1 DIIMNLDSTDF
12 MQDFPQDGK
21 IYLNNA
27 SVSLMP
33 FSSIEAMKNFL
44 VNYSTK
50 GPDSIDSDIFLKE
63 KLIRIRRTISNLI
76 HCRPEE
82 IVFTQST
89 TDGVNMVATGLS
101 FDSKS
106 NVVIRGMAHEHHAN
120 YYPWL
125 RLSQKLSLKSLKTD
139 LNGFF
144 DIKELHNLVDK
155 NTKCVA
161 LSHALYNTGAI
172 LPVEEVGEYLE
183 KNNVPYFIDTAQ
195 TVGCF
200 GEYNFKKTKSNFMSF
215 NGSKWLCG
223 PMGTGIFYCKKES
236 SKLLEPSSIGGESV
250 MVYDETSLAYK
261 DIPDKFQTGFRNYV
275 GFVGLEASINYMLQF
290 GLNNIHSKIMKLS
303 NQMREELSKISGITL
318 FGPEDQSKR
327 TSIVSFSID
336 GQEPQKIV
344 ELLEKKKIVI
354 AVREIVDKKIL
365 RASPHFFNSEEEIQ
379 KVVDEIRKL

>member
-1 DIIMNLDSTDF
+1 MNLDSTDF
-12 MQDFPQDGK
+12 MQDFPHDGK

-44 VNYSTK
+44 VNYSAN
-50 GPDSIDSDIFLKE
+50 GPDSIDSDVFLKE

-172 LPVEEVGEYLE
+172 LPVEEIGEYLE

-200 GEYNFKKTKSNFMSF
+200 GEYDFKKTKSNFMSF

-236 SKLLEPSSIGGESV
+236 SKLLEPSSIGGESA
-250 MVYDETSLAYK
+250 MVYDETNLAYK

-290 GLNNIHSKIMKLS
+290 GLNNIRSKIMKLS

-379 KVVDEIRKL
+379 KVMDEIRKL

>member
-1 DIIMNLDSTDF
+1 MNLDSTDF
-12 MQDFPQDGK
+12 MQDFPQSGK

-44 VNYSTK
+44 VNYSAK
-50 GPDSIDSDIFLKE
+50 GPDSIDSDVFLKE
-63 KLIRIRRTISNLI
+63 KLIRIRWTISNLI

-106 NVVIRGMAHEHHAN
+106 NVVIRGMGHEHHAN

-125 RLSQKLSLKSLKTD
+125 RLSQKLTLKSLKTD

-161 LSHALYNTGAI
+161 LSHALYNTGAV
-172 LPVEEVGEYLE
+172 LPVEEIGEYLE
-183 KNNVPYFIDTAQ
+183 KNNVSYFIDTAQ

-200 GEYNFKKTKSNFMSF
+200 GEYDFKKTKSNFMSF

-236 SKLLEPSSIGGESV
+236 SKLLEPSSIGGESA
-250 MVYDETSLAYK
+250 MVYDETNLAYK

-290 GLNNIHSKIMKLS
+290 GLNNIRSKIMNLS

-336 GQEPQKIV
+336 GQDPQKIV

-354 AVREIVDKKIL
+354 AVREIVNKKIL

>member
-1 DIIMNLDSTDF
+1 MNLDSTDF

-44 VNYSTK
+44 VNYSIK
-50 GPDSIDSDIFLKE
+50 GPDSIDSDVFLKE

-172 LPVEEVGEYLE
+172 LPVEEIGEYLE

-200 GEYNFKKTKSNFMSF
+200 GEYDFKKTKSNFMSF

-236 SKLLEPSSIGGESV
+236 SKLLEPSSIGGESA
-250 MVYDETSLAYK
+250 MVYDETNLVYK

>member
-1 DIIMNLDSTDF
+1 MNLDSTDF

-44 VNYSTK
+44 VNYSAK
-50 GPDSIDSDIFLKE
+50 GPDSIDSDVFLKE

-172 LPVEEVGEYLE
+172 LPVEEIGEYLE

-200 GEYNFKKTKSNFMSF
+200 GEYDFKKTKSNFMSF

-236 SKLLEPSSIGGESV
+236 SRLLEPSSIGGESA
-250 MVYDETSLAYK
+250 MVYDETNLVYK

-336 GQEPQKIV
+336 GQDPQKIV

>member
-1 DIIMNLDSTDF
+1 MNLDSADF
-12 MQDFPQDGK
+12 MQDFPKDKK

-27 SVSLMP
+27 STSLMP
-33 FSSIEAMKNFL
+33 FSSIEAMKSFL
-44 VNYSTK
+44 VNYSTI
-50 GPDSIDSDIFLKE
+50 GPDSIDSDGFLKE
-63 KLIRIRRTISNLI
+63 KLIQIRKTISNLI

-82 IVFTQST
+82 IIFTQST

-101 FDSKS
+101 FNSES
-106 NVVIRGMAHEHHAN
+106 NIVIRGMGHEHHAN

-125 RLSQKLSLKSLKTD
+125 RLSQKLLLKSLKID

-183 KNNVPYFIDTAQ
+183 KNNVPYFIDAAQ

-200 GEYNFKKTKSNFMSF
+200 GEYDFKKTKCNFMSF

-223 PMGTGIFYCKKES
+223 PVGTGIFYCKKES
-236 SKLLEPSSIGGESV
+236 SKLLEPSSIGGESA
-250 MVYDETSLAYK
+250 MIYDEKSLAYK

-275 GFVGLEASINYMLQF
+275 GFVGLDASINYMLQF
-290 GLNNIHSKIMKLS
+290 GFNNIRSKIIKLS
-303 NQMREELSKISGITL
+303 NQMREELSKISSITL
-318 FGPEDQSKR
+318 FGPEEQSKR

-354 AVREIVDKKIL
+354 AVREIMDKKIL
-365 RASPHFFNSEEEIQ
+365 RVSPHFFNSEEEIQ
-379 KVVDEIRKL
+379 TVVNEIRKL

>member
-1 DIIMNLDSTDF
+1 MNLDSTDF

-44 VNYSTK
+44 VNYSIK
-50 GPDSIDSDIFLKE
+50 GPDSIDSDVFLKE

-172 LPVEEVGEYLE
+172 LPVEEIGEYLE

-200 GEYNFKKTKSNFMSF
+200 GEYDFKKTKSNFMSF

-236 SKLLEPSSIGGESV
+236 SKLLEPSSIGGESA

-290 GLNNIHSKIMKLS
+290 GLNNIRSKIMKLS

-318 FGPEDQSKR
+318 FGSEDQSKR

>member
-1 DIIMNLDSTDF
+1 MNLDSTDF

-44 VNYSTK
+44 VNYSIK
-50 GPDSIDSDIFLKE
+50 GPDSIDSDVFLKE
-63 KLIRIRRTISNLI
+63 KLIQIRRTISNLI

-172 LPVEEVGEYLE
+172 LPVEEIGEYLE

-200 GEYNFKKTKSNFMSF
+200 GEYDFKKTKSNFMSF

-236 SKLLEPSSIGGESV
+236 SKLLEPSSIGGESA
-250 MVYDETSLAYK
+250 MVYDETNLVYK

-290 GLNNIHSKIMKLS
+290 GLNNIRSKIMKLS

>member
-1 DIIMNLDSTDF
+1 MNLDSTDF
-12 MQDFPQDGK
+12 LQDFPQDGK

-33 FSSIEAMKNFL
+33 FSSIEAMRNFL
-44 VNYSTK
+44 VSYSTK
-50 GPDSIDSDIFLKE
+50 GPDSIDSDGFLKE

-89 TDGVNMVATGLS
+89 TDGVNIVATGLS
-101 FDSKS
+101 FNSKS

-172 LPVEEVGEYLE
+172 LPVEEIGEYLE

-200 GEYNFKKTKSNFMSF
+200 GEYDFKKTKSNFMSF

-236 SKLLEPSSIGGESV
+236 SKLLEPSSIGGESA
-250 MVYDETSLAYK
+250 MVYDETNLAYK

-290 GLNNIHSKIMKLS
+290 GLNNIRNKIMNLS
-303 NQMREELSKISGITL
+303 NQMRGELSKISGITL

>member
-1 DIIMNLDSTDF
+1 LDSTDF
-12 MQDFPQDGK
+12 MQDFPQGGK

-44 VNYSTK
+44 VNYSAK
-50 GPDSIDSDIFLKE
+50 GPDSIDSDVFLKE

-106 NVVIRGMAHEHHAN
+106 NVVIRGMGHEHHAN

-125 RLSQKLSLKSLKTD
+125 RLSQKLTLKSLKTD

-172 LPVEEVGEYLE
+172 LPVEEIGEYLE

-200 GEYNFKKTKSNFMSF
+200 GEYDFKKTKSNFMSF

-236 SKLLEPSSIGGESV
+236 SKLLEPSSIGGESA

-290 GLNNIHSKIMKLS
+290 GLNNIRNKIMNLS
-303 NQMREELSKISGITL
+303 NQMRGELSKISRITL

>member
-1 DIIMNLDSTDF
+1 MNLDSTDF

-223 PMGTGIFYCKKES
+223 SMGTGIFYCKKES
-236 SKLLEPSSIGGESV
+236 SKLLEPASIGGESA

-261 DIPDKFQTGFRNYV
+261 DIPDRFQTGFRNYV

-318 FGPEDQSKR
+318 FGPENQSKR

-336 GQEPQKIV
+336 DQEPQKIV

>member
-1 DIIMNLDSTDF
+1 MNLDSTDF

-44 VNYSTK
+44 VNYSIK
-50 GPDSIDSDIFLKE
+50 GPDSIDSDVFLKE

-172 LPVEEVGEYLE
+172 LPVEEIGEYLE

-200 GEYNFKKTKSNFMSF
+200 GEYDFKKTKSNFMSF

-236 SKLLEPSSIGGESV
+236 SKLLEPSSIGGESA

-290 GLNNIHSKIMKLS
+290 GLNNIRSKIMKLS

-318 FGPEDQSKR
+318 FGPEDESKR

>member
-1 DIIMNLDSTDF
+1 MNLDSTDF
-12 MQDFPQDGK
+12 TQDFPQDGK

-44 VNYSTK
+44 VNYSIK
-50 GPDSIDSDIFLKE
+50 GPDSIDSDVFLKE

-125 RLSQKLSLKSLKTD
+125 RLSQKLSVKSLKTD

-172 LPVEEVGEYLE
+172 LPVEEIGEYLE

-200 GEYNFKKTKSNFMSF
+200 GEYDFKKTKSNFMSF

-236 SKLLEPSSIGGESV
+236 SKLLEPSSIGGESA

-290 GLNNIHSKIMKLS
+290 GLNNIRSKIMKLS

-318 FGPEDQSKR
+318 FGPEEQSKR

>member
-1 DIIMNLDSTDF
+1 MNLDSTDF

-44 VNYSTK
+44 VNYSAK
-50 GPDSIDSDIFLKE
+50 GPDSIDSDVFLKE

-172 LPVEEVGEYLE
+172 LPVEEIGEYLE

-200 GEYNFKKTKSNFMSF
+200 GEYDFKKTKSNFMSF
-215 NGSKWLCG
+215 NGSKWLVRSYG
-223 PMGTGIFYCKKES
+223 YWNF
-236 SKLLEPSSIGGESV
+236 LL
-250 MVYDETSLAYK
+250 
-261 DIPDKFQTGFRNYV
+261 
-275 GFVGLEASINYMLQF
+275 
-290 GLNNIHSKIMKLS
+290 
-303 NQMREELSKISGITL
+303 
-318 FGPEDQSKR
+318 
-327 TSIVSFSID
+327 
-336 GQEPQKIV
+336 
-344 ELLEKKKIVI
+344 
-354 AVREIVDKKIL
+354 
-365 RASPHFFNSEEEIQ
+365 
-379 KVVDEIRKL
+379 

>member
-1 DIIMNLDSTDF
+1 MNLDSTDF

-44 VNYSTK
+44 VNYSIK
-50 GPDSIDSDIFLKE
+50 GPDSIDSDVFLKE

-172 LPVEEVGEYLE
+172 LPVEEIGEYLE

-200 GEYNFKKTKSNFMSF
+200 GEYDFKKTKSDFMSF

-236 SKLLEPSSIGGESV
+236 SKLLEPTSIGGESA
-250 MVYDETSLAYK
+250 MVYDETNLAYK

-290 GLNNIHSKIMKLS
+290 GLNNIRSKIMKLS

-318 FGPEDQSKR
+318 FGPEDESKR

>member
-1 DIIMNLDSTDF
+1 MNLDSTDF

-44 VNYSTK
+44 VNYSIK
-50 GPDSIDSDIFLKE
+50 GPDSIDSDVFLKE

-89 TDGVNMVATGLS
+89 TDGVNIVATGLS
-101 FDSKS
+101 FDPKS

-172 LPVEEVGEYLE
+172 LPVEEIGEYLE

-200 GEYNFKKTKSNFMSF
+200 GEYDFKKTKSDFMSF

-236 SKLLEPSSIGGESV
+236 SKLLEPTSIGGESA
-250 MVYDETSLAYK
+250 MVYDETNLAYK

-290 GLNNIHSKIMKLS
+290 GLDNIRSKIMKLS

-318 FGPEDQSKR
+318 FGPEDESKR

-379 KVVDEIRKL
+379 RVVDEIRKL

>member
-1 DIIMNLDSTDF
+1 MNLDSTDF

-44 VNYSTK
+44 VNYSIK
-50 GPDSIDSDIFLKE
+50 GPDSINSDIFLKE

-106 NVVIRGMAHEHHAN
+106 NVVIRGMGHEHHAN

-125 RLSQKLSLKSLKTD
+125 RLSQKLTLKSLKTD

-172 LPVEEVGEYLE
+172 LPVEEIGEYLE

-200 GEYNFKKTKSNFMSF
+200 GEYDFKKTKSNFMSF

-236 SKLLEPSSIGGESV
+236 SKLLEPSSIGGESA
-250 MVYDETSLAYK
+250 MVYDETNLAYK

-290 GLNNIHSKIMKLS
+290 GLNNIRSKIMKLS

-336 GQEPQKIV
+336 GQDPQKIV

>member
-1 DIIMNLDSTDF
+1 MNLDSTDF

-33 FSSIEAMKNFL
+33 FLSIEAMKNFL
-44 VNYSTK
+44 VNYSIK
-50 GPDSIDSDIFLKE
+50 GPDSINSDIFLKE

-106 NVVIRGMAHEHHAN
+106 NVVIRGMTHEHHAN

-172 LPVEEVGEYLE
+172 LPVEEIGEYLE

-200 GEYNFKKTKSNFMSF
+200 GEYDFKKTKSNFMSF

-236 SKLLEPSSIGGESV
+236 SKLLEPSSIGGESA
-250 MVYDETSLAYK
+250 MVYDETNLVYK

-290 GLNNIHSKIMKLS
+290 GLNNIRSKIMKLS

-318 FGPEDQSKR
+318 FGPEEQSKR
-327 TSIVSFSID
+327 TGIVSFSID

>member
-1 DIIMNLDSTDF
+1 MNLDSTDF

-44 VNYSTK
+44 VNYSIK
-50 GPDSIDSDIFLKE
+50 GPDSIDSDVFLKE

-172 LPVEEVGEYLE
+172 LPVEEIGEYLE

-200 GEYNFKKTKSNFMSF
+200 GEYDFKKTKSNFMSF

-236 SKLLEPSSIGGESV
+236 SKLLEPSSIGEESA

-290 GLNNIHSKIMKLS
+290 GLNNIRSKIMKLS

>member
-1 DIIMNLDSTDF
+1 MNLDSTDF

-44 VNYSTK
+44 VNYSIK
-50 GPDSIDSDIFLKE
+50 GPDSINSDIFLKE

-172 LPVEEVGEYLE
+172 LPVEEIGEYLE

-200 GEYNFKKTKSNFMSF
+200 GEYDFKKTKSNFMSF

-236 SKLLEPSSIGGESV
+236 SKLLEPSSIGGESA
-250 MVYDETSLAYK
+250 MVYDETNLVYK

-290 GLNNIHSKIMKLS
+290 GLNNIRSKIMKLS

>member
-1 DIIMNLDSTDF
+1 MNLDSTDF

-44 VNYSTK
+44 VNYSIK
-50 GPDSIDSDIFLKE
+50 GPDSIDSDVFLKE

-172 LPVEEVGEYLE
+172 LPVEEIGEYLE

-200 GEYNFKKTKSNFMSF
+200 GEYDFKKTKSNFMSF

-236 SKLLEPSSIGGESV
+236 SKLLEPSSIGGESA
-250 MVYDETSLAYK
+250 MVYDETNLAYK

-290 GLNNIHSKIMKLS
+290 GLNNIRSKIMKLS

>member
-1 DIIMNLDSTDF
+1 MNLDSTDF
-12 MQDFPQDGK
+12 MQDFPQSGK

-33 FSSIEAMKNFL
+33 LSSIEAMKNFL
-44 VNYSTK
+44 VNYSAK

-63 KLIRIRRTISNLI
+63 KLIRIRRTVSNLI

-106 NVVIRGMAHEHHAN
+106 NVVIRGMGHEHHAN

-125 RLSQKLSLKSLKTD
+125 RLSQKLTLKSLKTD

-200 GEYNFKKTKSNFMSF
+200 GEYDFKKTKSNFMSF

-223 PMGTGIFYCKKES
+223 PMGTGIFYCKKEA
-236 SKLLEPSSIGGESV
+236 SKLLEPSSIGGESA
-250 MVYDETSLAYK
+250 MVYDETNLAYK

-290 GLNNIHSKIMKLS
+290 GLNNIRSKIMNLS

-336 GQEPQKIV
+336 GQDPQKIV

>member
-1 DIIMNLDSTDF
+1 MNLDSTDF

-44 VNYSTK
+44 VNYSAK
-50 GPDSIDSDIFLKE
+50 GPDSIDSDVFLKE

-172 LPVEEVGEYLE
+172 LPVEEIGEYLE

-200 GEYNFKKTKSNFMSF
+200 GEYDFKKTKSNFMSF

-236 SKLLEPSSIGGESV
+236 SKLLEPSSIGGESA
-250 MVYDETSLAYK
+250 MVYDETNLVYK

-290 GLNNIHSKIMKLS
+290 GLNNIRSKIMKLS

-336 GQEPQKIV
+336 GQDPQKIV

>member
-1 DIIMNLDSTDF
+1 MNLDSTDF

-44 VNYSTK
+44 VNYSIK
-50 GPDSIDSDIFLKE
+50 GPDSINSDIFLKE

-106 NVVIRGMAHEHHAN
+106 NVVIRGMGHEHHAN

-125 RLSQKLSLKSLKTD
+125 RLSQKLTLKSLKTD

-172 LPVEEVGEYLE
+172 LPVEEIGEYLE

-200 GEYNFKKTKSNFMSF
+200 GEYDFKKTKSNFMSF

-236 SKLLEPSSIGGESV
+236 SKLLEPSSIGGESA
-250 MVYDETSLAYK
+250 MVYDETNLVYK

-290 GLNNIHSKIMKLS
+290 GLNNIRSKIMKLS

-336 GQEPQKIV
+336 GHEPQKIV

>member
-1 DIIMNLDSTDF
+1 MNLDSTDF
-12 MQDFPQDGK
+12 MQDFPQSGK

-44 VNYSTK
+44 VDYSAK
-50 GPDSIDSDIFLKE
+50 GPDSIDSDVFLKE
-63 KLIRIRRTISNLI
+63 KLIRIRRTVSNLI

-101 FDSKS
+101 FNPKS
-106 NVVIRGMAHEHHAN
+106 NVVIRGMGHEHHAN

-125 RLSQKLSLKSLKTD
+125 RLSQKLTLKSLKTD

-172 LPVEEVGEYLE
+172 LPVEEIGEYLE

-200 GEYNFKKTKSNFMSF
+200 GEYDFKKTKSNFMSF

-236 SKLLEPSSIGGESV
+236 SKLLEPSSIGGESA
-250 MVYDETSLAYK
+250 MVYDETNLAYK

-290 GLNNIHSKIMKLS
+290 GLNNIRSKIMNLS

-318 FGPEDQSKR
+318 FGPEEQSKR
-327 TSIVSFSID
+327 TSIVSFSMD
-336 GQEPQKIV
+336 GQDPQKIV

>member
-1 DIIMNLDSTDF
+1 MNLDSTDF

-44 VNYSTK
+44 VNYSIK
-50 GPDSIDSDIFLKE
+50 GPDSINSDIFLKE

-172 LPVEEVGEYLE
+172 LPVEEIGEYLE

-200 GEYNFKKTKSNFMSF
+200 GEYDFKKTKSNFMSF

-236 SKLLEPSSIGGESV
+236 SRLLEPSSIGGESA
-250 MVYDETSLAYK
+250 MVYDETNLVYK

>member
-1 DIIMNLDSTDF
+1 MNLDSTDF
-12 MQDFPQDGK
+12 IQDFPQGGK

-33 FSSIEAMKNFL
+33 LSSIEAMKNFL
-44 VNYSTK
+44 VNYSAK
-50 GPDSIDSDIFLKE
+50 GPDSIDSDVFLKE

-172 LPVEEVGEYLE
+172 LPVEEIGEYLE

-200 GEYNFKKTKSNFMSF
+200 GEYDFKKTKSNFMSF

-236 SKLLEPSSIGGESV
+236 SRLLEPSSIGGESA
-250 MVYDETSLAYK
+250 MVYDETNLAYK

-290 GLNNIHSKIMKLS
+290 GLNNIRSRIMKLS

>member
-1 DIIMNLDSTDF
+1 MNLDSTDF

-44 VNYSTK
+44 VNYSAK
-50 GPDSIDSDIFLKE
+50 GPDSIDSDVFLKE

-125 RLSQKLSLKSLKTD
+125 RLSQKLTLKSLKTD

-172 LPVEEVGEYLE
+172 LPVEEIGEYLE

-200 GEYNFKKTKSNFMSF
+200 GEYDFKKTKSNFMSF

-236 SKLLEPSSIGGESV
+236 SKLLEPSSIGGESA
-250 MVYDETSLAYK
+250 MVYDETNLVYK

-327 TSIVSFSID
+327 TGIVSFSID

>member
-1 DIIMNLDSTDF
+1 MNLDSTDF

-33 FSSIEAMKNFL
+33 FLSIEAMKNFL
-44 VNYSTK
+44 VDYSTG
-50 GPDSIDSDIFLKE
+50 GPDSIDSDVFLKE

-82 IVFTQST
+82 IIFTQST
-89 TDGVNMVATGLS
+89 TDGVNMVANGLS
-101 FDSKS
+101 FESKS
-106 NVVIRGMAHEHHAN
+106 NIIIRGMAHEHHAN

-125 RLSQKLSLKSLKTD
+125 RLSQKLLLKSLKVD
-139 LNGFF
+139 QNGFF
-144 DIKELHNLVDK
+144 NIKELHNLVDK

-172 LPVEEVGEYLE
+172 LPVEEIGEYLE

-200 GEYNFKKTKSNFMSF
+200 GEYDFKKTKSNFMSF

-236 SKLLEPSSIGGESV
+236 SKLLEPSSIGGESA

-261 DIPDKFQTGFRNYV
+261 DIPDRFQTGFRNYV

-290 GLNNIHSKIMKLS
+290 GLNNIRSKIIKLS
-303 NQMREELSKISGITL
+303 NQLREELSKISGITL
-318 FGPEDQSKR
+318 FGPEEQSKR
-327 TSIVSFSID
+327 TSIVSFSIN
-336 GQEPQKIV
+336 GKEPQKIV

-365 RASPHFFNSEEEIQ
+365 RASPHFFNSEEEIL

>member
-1 DIIMNLDSTDF
+1 MNLDSTDF

-44 VNYSTK
+44 VNYSIK
-50 GPDSIDSDIFLKE
+50 GPDSIDSDVFLKE

-172 LPVEEVGEYLE
+172 LPVEEIGEYLE

-236 SKLLEPSSIGGESV
+236 SKLLEPSSIGGESA

-290 GLNNIHSKIMKLS
+290 GLNNIRSKIMKLS